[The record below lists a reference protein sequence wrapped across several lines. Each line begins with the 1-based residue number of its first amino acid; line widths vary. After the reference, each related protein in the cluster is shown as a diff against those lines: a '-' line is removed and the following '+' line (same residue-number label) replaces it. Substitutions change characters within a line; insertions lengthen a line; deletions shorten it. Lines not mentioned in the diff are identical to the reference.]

1 MLTSKFMGIETKI
14 IQSSSKFNN
23 SNLKSENRVI
33 DICKQIGA
41 KEYINPIGGIQLY
54 NNQTFDKENIKLSFL
69 KTNFALNTN
78 DNFYSIIDDLM
89 KLSKD
94 ELQKKLESFK
104 LITHE

>member
-1 MLTSKFMGIETKI
+1 MGIETKI
-14 IQSSSKFNN
+14 IHSSSKFNN
-23 SNLKSENRVI
+23 SNLNSENRVI

-41 KEYINPIGGIQLY
+41 KEYINPIGGIKLY
-54 NNQTFDKENIKLSFL
+54 NTQTFDKEDIKLSFL
-69 KTNFALNTN
+69 KTNFALNSN
-78 DNFYSIIDDLM
+78 ENHHFYSIIDDLM